1 MPSDEEEDVHHPP
14 DAQSSKCQQLAHPS
28 PREPETEPVEA
39 QEAEENTVEEGGDE
53 VVVGVAD
60 AGEAV
65 AEEGAGA
72 RALDAVQHAA
82 ARRGHGHLLPAL
94 AAVAQAAVPQLGEGR
109 LVALVVVR
117 LGALQELLGQE
128 AAGHQRRRD
137 TSLENRY
144 YI

>member
-1 MPSDEEEDVHHPP
+1 M
-14 DAQSSKCQQLAHPS
+14 
-28 PREPETEPVEA
+28 
-39 QEAEENTVEEGGDE
+39 
-53 VVVGVAD
+53 VGVAD

-137 TSLENRY
+137 TSLKKLMFY
-144 YI
+144 LLFSGYSK

>member
-1 MPSDEEEDVHHPP
+1 M
-14 DAQSSKCQQLAHPS
+14 
-28 PREPETEPVEA
+28 
-39 QEAEENTVEEGGDE
+39 
-53 VVVGVAD
+53 VGVAD

-82 ARRGHGHLLPAL
+82 AGGGHGHLLPAL

-128 AAGHQRRRD
+128 AAGHQRRGD
-137 TSLENRY
+137 TSLEKLILHRLLSGFMKY
-144 YI
+144 THLRTWWRRT